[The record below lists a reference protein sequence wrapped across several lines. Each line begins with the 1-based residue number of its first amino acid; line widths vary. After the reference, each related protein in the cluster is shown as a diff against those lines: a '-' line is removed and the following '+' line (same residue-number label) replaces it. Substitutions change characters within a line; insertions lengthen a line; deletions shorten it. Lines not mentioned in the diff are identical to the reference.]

1 MDHLHCYHRSLQSK
15 LIRTEAVNVI
25 RITHEQDHSGRFV
38 DDTAFYTLCN
48 YIFGTCRGT
57 VTEMAITR
65 IALHLCVRSHQI
77 DWDGF
82 PVPMFMTNALCKLC
96 TYRTHSTLHPLQLLA
111 PLFYLHQFPAKIYLL
126 PTYASSASVTPTNER
141 KLKTHRTILYA
152 V

>member
-38 DDTAFYTLCN
+38 DDSAFYALCN

-57 VTEMAITR
+57 VAEIAVTR
-65 IALHLCVRSHQI
+65 IALHSCVRSHQI

-96 TYRTHSTLHPLQLLA
+96 TYRTHSTIHPLQLLA
-111 PLFYLHQFPAKIYLL
+111 PTFLFASISCEDIFIANLCLL
-126 PTYASSASVTPTNER
+126 CLCDSDKREEA
-141 KLKTHRTILYA
+141 
-152 V
+152 

>member
-1 MDHLHCYHRSLQSK
+1 M
-15 LIRTEAVNVI
+15 NVI
-25 RITHEQDHSGRFV
+25 RITREQDNSGRFV
-38 DDTAFYTLCN
+38 DDSAFYALCN

-57 VTEMAITR
+57 VAEIAVTR
-65 IALHLCVRSHQI
+65 ITLHSFVRSHQI

-96 TYRTHSTLHPLQLLA
+96 TYRTHLTLHPLQLLA

-141 KLKTHRTILYA
+141 KVKTHLAILCT